1 MFVTWK
7 HPSQIKEF
15 GPFGCET
22 VMQGHRVGEMTLF
35 FGGRH
40 AHAEYYY
47 RDELGSL
54 RSLGGNGFVWM
65 WIDAWP
71 CS

>member
-1 MFVTWK
+1 MFVTRK
-7 HPSQIKEF
+7 HPYQIKEF
-15 GPFGCET
+15 GFET
-22 VMQGHRVGEMTLF
+22 LMQGHRVGEMTLF

-54 RSLGGNGFVWM
+54 RGLGGGTFR
-65 WIDAWP
+65 P
-71 CS
+71 LLKL